1 MIDERD
7 SGPDEGAP
15 LLTEP
20 VGSTGEVPLLTD
32 DDRDAGP
39 DVGAPLLTG
48 QIASTGEV
56 PVLTDEVIETVQPAP
71 AAPETGAAA
80 AVSPAA
86 IAALREALTVV
97 AHDLTRNCL
106 EEVLADARE
115 ALDRRLSGR
124 FEEELRE
131 LVERAL
137 RAHLDP
143 PA

>member
-7 SGPDEGAP
+7 SGPAEGAP

-20 VGSTGEVPLLTD
+20 VASTGEVPLLAD

-39 DVGAPLLTG
+39 DVGAPLLTE
-48 QIASTGEV
+48 QMASTGEV
-56 PVLTDEVIETVQPAP
+56 PVLTDEVIETLRPAP
-71 AAPETGAAA
+71 AAPQAGGTS
-80 AVSPAA
+80 AVSPATV
-86 IAALREALTVV
+86 AALREALTVV
-97 AHDLTRNCL
+97 AQDLTRDCL

-115 ALDRRLSGR
+115 ALDRKLSGR
-124 FEEELRE
+124 FEEDLRE

-143 PA
+143 HA